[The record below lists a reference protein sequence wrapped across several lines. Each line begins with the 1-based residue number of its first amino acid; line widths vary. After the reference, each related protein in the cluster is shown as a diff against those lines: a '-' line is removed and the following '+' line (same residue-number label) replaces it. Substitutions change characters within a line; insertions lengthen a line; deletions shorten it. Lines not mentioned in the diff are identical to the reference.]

1 MITPR
6 HQPCVYQRISSSIYK
21 INKSKYVYINI
32 YFIWQT
38 ALIYM
43 LSSNQELSKGFFDK
57 EVIFNNT
64 YKKTIRRDV
73 KLRLTYHLIVDDS
86 IPSKQNILFQIF
98 L

>member
-21 INKSKYVYINI
+21 INNSKYVYINI

-43 LSSNQELSKGFFDK
+43 LSSHQELSKGFFDK
-57 EVIFNNT
+57 KVIFNNT
-64 YKKTIRRDV
+64 YKKNNSKRCKITSD
-73 KLRLTYHLIVDDS
+73 
-86 IPSKQNILFQIF
+86 IPSHRR
-98 L
+98 